1 MTFNKTTTY
10 AIMMLSHMAEHP
22 DKRYSATYLS
32 DKLNIPLQY
41 CRQILTDLS
50 KKQLIESK
58 YGRSGGFSF
67 KKSTSEVFLSE
78 IVDAVEGMN
87 SFNRCIM
94 GFESCPMSKDSHCA
108 LHAPWEK
115 SRNSLIEVLENTSL
129 STFLHH

>member
-22 DKRYSATYLS
+22 DKRYSASYLS
-32 DKLNIPLQY
+32 KELNIPLQY

-50 KKQLIESK
+50 KKNLIESK

-67 KKSTSEVFLSE
+67 KKPTSKVFLSE
-78 IVDAVEGMN
+78 VVDAVEGMH

-94 GFESCPMSKDSHCA
+94 GFENCPMSRDTHCA
-108 LHAPWEK
+108 LHEPWEK
-115 SRNSLIEVLENTSL
+115 SRSQLISVLENTSL
-129 STFLHH
+129 STFLQH